1 MKNRPLQ
8 IVALLLTFLLTSPT
22 PQLIALGQ
30 QASTET
36 VQQKPQAESPQAST
50 DTVQQKP
57 QAESP
62 EAKKLREREESL
74 KKKEEDRKS
83 KEAKVR
89 ANEAKKYQTLSEFA
103 EDLYAS
109 DPEFRDEVDD
119 AYLDL
124 QGQHAS
130 EAYLINISHPKEL
143 LATENEGQVL
153 KLRRALYDNPRVQE
167 YVNRLGQQIVPE
179 DSDKLYS
186 FKVIVNPI
194 PLAYTLSTGTVLVS
208 TGMISLLDNEAQLAY
223 VLAHE
228 LAHVHKDHWRIKVMM
243 PFAETEYNKKQERK
257 RAMWAGIFALAG
269 AGLGAAVGG
278 GKDAAIGAAIGAGAG
293 YAIGSYYSRKIALDW
308 NTAQENEADDFALKA
323 TLGKSF
329 DIQEVPRL
337 YATMAQAARFDNRIQ
352 LGFLGARSRIRERSD
367 YAQKLI
373 SGSLQAQYQDAL
385 KANKVKG
392 TSPEFNLIMSELKR
406 DNGIEAFYF
415 DMFQMA
421 KINLQQ
427 SVTLRSDDPLAA
439 YYYGRVMKQVGRTKE
454 ELDLA
459 QQSLLKA
466 ISLDTRHEIPEVQLH
481 RALMLMDSKDNV
493 NQAEAIVAL
502 KTYITSYERKRATS
516 ISSDELLP
524 TNVDVL
530 YGYMRLLGD
539 KTWTVPDLAEILKS
553 GPGNSGGSTAPTT
566 QQPASIPRIE
576 PASQTLSP
584 TTTNTKRPRRP

>member
-1 MKNRPLQ
+1 MKKMPSQ
-8 IVALLLTFLLTSPT
+8 AVVLLLTFLFASPV
-22 PQLIALGQ
+22 PQAIALGQ
-30 QASTET
+30 QASTDTAQE
-36 VQQKPQAESPQAST
+36 KPLQ
-50 DTVQQKP
+50 
-57 QAESP
+57 ESP

-83 KEAKVR
+83 KESKAR

-109 DPEFRDEVDD
+109 DAEFRDEVDD

-124 QGQHAS
+124 QSQHAS
-130 EAYLINISHPKEL
+130 EAYLINISHSKEL
-143 LATENEGQVL
+143 LATENEGETL

-167 YVNRLGQQIVPE
+167 YVNRLGQQIVPD
-179 DSDKLYS
+179 DSEKLYS

-228 LAHVHKDHWRIKVMM
+228 LAHVYKDHWRIKVML
-243 PFAETEYNKKQERK
+243 PFAEAEYNKKQERK
-257 RAMWAGIFALAG
+257 RAMWAGVLALAG
-269 AGLGAAVGG
+269 AGVGAAIGG

-308 NTAQENEADDFALKA
+308 NTAQENQADDFALKA

-352 LGFLGARSRIRERSD
+352 LGFLGARSRIRERSE

-406 DNGIEAFYF
+406 DNGIQAFYF

-421 KINLQQ
+421 KMNLQQ
-427 SVTLRSDDPLAA
+427 AVTLRSDDPLAA
-439 YYYGRVMKQVGRTKE
+439 YYYGRVMKQVGRTRE
-454 ELDLA
+454 ELDLG

-466 ISLDTRHEIPEVQLH
+466 TSLDTRHEIPEVQLH
-481 RALMLMDSKDNV
+481 RALMLMDSKDSGSQV
-493 NQAEAIVAL
+493 EAIAAL
-502 KTYITSYERKRATS
+502 KDYITTYERKRATS
-516 ISSDELLP
+516 ISNEGLLP
-524 TNVDVL
+524 PNVDVL

-539 KTWTVPDLAEILKS
+539 KTWTAPGVAEVLKS
-553 GPGNSGGSTAPTT
+553 GSGNSSSSAAQPPPT
-566 QQPASIPRIE
+566 SIPRIE
-576 PASQTLSP
+576 PASGTLSP
-584 TTTNTKRPRRP
+584 TNTRKTRKP

>member
-8 IVALLLTFLLTSPT
+8 IVALLLTFLFTSPT

-208 TGMISLLDNEAQLAY
+208 TTLLG
-223 VLAHE
+223 V
-228 LAHVHKDHWRIKVMM
+228 I
-243 PFAETEYNKKQERK
+243 
-257 RAMWAGIFALAG
+257 
-269 AGLGAAVGG
+269 
-278 GKDAAIGAAIGAGAG
+278 
-293 YAIGSYYSRKIALDW
+293 
-308 NTAQENEADDFALKA
+308 
-323 TLGKSF
+323 
-329 DIQEVPRL
+329 
-337 YATMAQAARFDNRIQ
+337 
-352 LGFLGARSRIRERSD
+352 
-367 YAQKLI
+367 
-373 SGSLQAQYQDAL
+373 
-385 KANKVKG
+385 
-392 TSPEFNLIMSELKR
+392 
-406 DNGIEAFYF
+406 
-415 DMFQMA
+415 
-421 KINLQQ
+421 
-427 SVTLRSDDPLAA
+427 
-439 YYYGRVMKQVGRTKE
+439 
-454 ELDLA
+454 
-459 QQSLLKA
+459 
-466 ISLDTRHEIPEVQLH
+466 IPERLPWTGTP
-481 RALMLMDSKDNV
+481 R
-493 NQAEAIVAL
+493 
-502 KTYITSYERKRATS
+502 RK
-516 ISSDELLP
+516 
-524 TNVDVL
+524 
-530 YGYMRLLGD
+530 MR
-539 KTWTVPDLAEILKS
+539 
-553 GPGNSGGSTAPTT
+553 PTT
-566 QQPASIPRIE
+566 LP
-576 PASQTLSP
+576 
-584 TTTNTKRPRRP
+584 